1 MIEILP
7 WTDKNPLY
15 IIGYSAGVCWNS
27 DVSDSEKN
35 IKRAKSCILSGHTR
49 TAEYPDVHMVIDGY
63 SARAIR
69 ELYTHIIGTTRLQ
82 SSTRYVDAANMN
94 IAEEFYYPPTL
105 KDESKDAY
113 KKALENV
120 MASYKEI
127 EDLGIPKE
135 DAANLLPLGMHSK
148 IVFKINLRALMHFA
162 NMRLCTRA
170 YKEIR
175 ALMTEMKTELRKLSS
190 EWEWICDNL
199 LVPKCEATGF
209 CDEAKSCGRKPKKS
223 ELEKSIV
230 DEFAAFLEEKGI
242 PDAKSKAEE
251 YITSKKN

>member
-35 IKRAKSCILSGHTR
+35 IKRAKNCILSGHTR

-82 SSTRYVDAANMN
+82 SSTRYVDASNMN
-94 IAEEFYYPPTL
+94 IQQEFYYPPTL
-105 KDESKDAY
+105 KDETKETY
-113 KKALENV
+113 EKTLETI
-120 MASYKEI
+120 MASYKKI
-127 EDLGIPKE
+127 EDMGIPKE

-148 IVFKINLRALMHFA
+148 IVFKINLRALMHLA

-175 ALMTEMKTELRKLSS
+175 CMMQEMKSELRKLSE

-199 LVPKCEATGF
+199 LVPKCEASSF
-209 CDEAKSCGRKPKKS
+209 CDEAKSCGRKPKKNDF
-223 ELEKSIV
+223 EKSV
-230 DEFAAFLEEKGI
+230 LDEFAIFLEKKGI
-242 PDAKSKAEE
+242 SDAKISAEE
-251 YITSKKN
+251 FLKTKNN

>member
-27 DVSDSEKN
+27 DVTDAEKN

-94 IAEEFYYPPTL
+94 VDNEFYYPPTL
-105 KDESKDAY
+105 KDDSKEKY
-113 KKALENV
+113 KTALENV
-120 MASYKEI
+120 MTSYKEL

-135 DAANLLPLGMHSK
+135 DVANLLPLGMHSK
-148 IVFKINLRALMHFA
+148 IVFKINLRALMHLA

-175 ALMTEMKTELRKLSS
+175 VMMNEMKNQLRKLSD
-190 EWEWICDNL
+190 EWAWICDNL
-199 LVPKCEATGF
+199 LVPKCDATGF
-209 CDEAKSCGRKPKKS
+209 CDEAKSCGRRPKKCDM
-223 ELEKSIV
+223 EKNMLEG
-230 DEFAAFLEEKGI
+230 FAKFLEEKGVTN
-242 PDAKSKAEE
+242 AKDSVEE
-251 YITSKKN
+251 YITSKEK